1 MFSKTIMT
9 TLTVSII
16 STSMLAPVRALAE
29 SVSGTTTVIQRGADG
44 VADHRS
50 TAPNGAVVRDHRT
63 TTAFDET
70 IRDHRTKTTIRDH
83 RTERDNEVV
92 PATRGTEI
100 VPVGDYKKDCRVG
113 ASKLFKMGYRS
124 IHAVDCSG
132 NTYHY
137 IAMDEAALFAAEMN
151 AYSGEINVTFVGITG

>member
-9 TLTVSII
+9 ALTVSIL
-16 STSMLAPVRALAE
+16 SASMLAPFQAVAE
-29 SVSGTTTVIQRGADG
+29 SVPSNATTIQRDANG

-50 TAPNGAVVRDHRT
+50 KTRNHRPDGAVVRDHRT
-63 TTAFDET
+63 TTSSDGT
-70 IRDHRTKTTIRDH
+70 VRDHRTKITTRDH
-83 RTERDNEVV
+83 RPERENEVV
-92 PATRGTEI
+92 I
-100 VPVGDYKKDCRVG
+100 VADAKKDCRVG

-137 IAMDEAALFAAEMN
+137 VAMDEAALFAAEMN
-151 AYSGEINVTFVGITG
+151 AYSGEIDVTFIGIAG